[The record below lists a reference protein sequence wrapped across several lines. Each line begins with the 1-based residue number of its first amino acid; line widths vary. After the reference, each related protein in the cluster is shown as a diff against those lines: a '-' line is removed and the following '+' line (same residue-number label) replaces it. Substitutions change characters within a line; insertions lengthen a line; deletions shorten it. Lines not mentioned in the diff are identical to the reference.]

1 MDRQTST
8 ATTSPWQL
16 AESDARLQIGPLL
29 ANVDLLQPA
38 SGLHQLSWQNVS
50 FAGKLLGV
58 TVAEES
64 ATPTNLATAGIDK
77 FVRGGDLVAN
87 YPQCESQPFTLHI
100 YWRVATAD
108 SRLVILDAIVS
119 LQTSLLECFPK
130 AILTTEL
137 AATEAWVVPGDG
149 SSARRLEQH
158 EESTKPAGVLLRGV
172 SNGESYLEVTHPDDL
187 GEWRVANSATTKI
200 ERELGGE
207 FQEKGVIRRLRVRG
221 AFLSAE
227 NDLDV
232 AAQIIQDFAAS
243 PPPLTA

>member
-38 SGLHQLSWQNVS
+38 SGLHQLSWQNSS
-50 FAGKLLGV
+50 FAGNLLGV
-58 TVAEES
+58 SVAEAS
-64 ATPTNLATAGIDK
+64 GAPTNLSTDGIDK

-100 YWRVATAD
+100 YWRKTKAD
-108 SRLVILDAIVS
+108 SQLVILDAIVS

-137 AATEAWVVPGDG
+137 PASEAWIVPGDG
-149 SSARRLEQH
+149 SPEKLEQQM
-158 EESTKPAGVLLRGV
+158 ESSEHAGILLRGV
-172 SNGESYLEVTHPDDL
+172 GIAGSYFEVTHPDDL
-187 GEWRVANSATTKI
+187 GEWRVATSAATTKI
-200 ERELGGE
+200 ERGLGGE

-221 AFLSAE
+221 ALLDAE
-227 NDLDV
+227 NDLEV
-232 AAQIIQDFAAS
+232 SAQIIQDFAAS